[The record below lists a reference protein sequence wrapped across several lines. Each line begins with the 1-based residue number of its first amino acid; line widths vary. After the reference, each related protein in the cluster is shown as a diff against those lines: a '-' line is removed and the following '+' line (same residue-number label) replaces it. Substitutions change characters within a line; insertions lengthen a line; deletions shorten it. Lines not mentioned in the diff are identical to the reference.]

1 MFTDLTNNDPRLI
14 TAIIS
19 AAAALISGLSVF
31 VWQRGQSRLIE
42 QALQE
47 SRLKAEQL
55 QEQQIYWQQQATNA
69 QASLERAES
78 ESRSAQLDSARFQER
93 LTRTLEQLSKV
104 EQQARVFE
112 KDARESMDRLQ
123 SQMSQTRAELARER
137 EARVLQ
143 QQHAEEKLTL
153 LEQNKVQLLKD
164 FELLSQ
170 KIYEQKQREFSE
182 QSKQGLDTLL
192 TPFRQQLDGLR
203 KKVED
208 VHLSDAKDR
217 ASLKSQM
224 VELHKLNQQMSQ
236 EAHALTTALR
246 GEKKTQGNWGEM
258 VLETVLERSGLRK
271 GEEYER
277 ESSQQSADGQ
287 RYRPDVIIKLPEG
300 KHIIVDSKVS
310 LNAYTDY
317 VNAESEL
324 EQASALK
331 RHVESVRNHVR
342 SLSDK
347 AYQQLDGL
355 NSPDFVFLFMPIEPA
370 FMLAFQTDESLF
382 NQAFEKKIVV
392 VTPTTLLA
400 TLRTVAS
407 IWAIERRNQSTEKLA
422 DQAGKLY
429 DKLVVVVD
437 RFEKVGTQLGTL
449 SKSYD
454 EAWNSLKSGRGNLVS
469 QADGFRKLGVR
480 VKKDLSKQLVEEAKA
495 EDELYEAISTRQDGE
510 PNVAD
515 AASSTSSNV

>member
-14 TAIIS
+14 AAIIS

-31 VWQRGQSRLIE
+31 IWQRVQSRLIE

-55 QEQQIYWQQQATNA
+55 QEQQIYWQQQATTA
-69 QASLERAES
+69 QSSLEKAEA

-123 SQMSQTRAELARER
+123 SQMSQARAELARER

-208 VHLSDAKDR
+208 VHLADTRDR
-217 ASLKSQM
+217 ATLASQIT
-224 VELHKLNQQMSQ
+224 ELHKLNQQMSQ

-277 ESSQQSADGQ
+277 ES
-287 RYRPDVIIKLPEG
+287 
-300 KHIIVDSKVS
+300 
-310 LNAYTDY
+310 
-317 VNAESEL
+317 
-324 EQASALK
+324 
-331 RHVESVRNHVR
+331 
-342 SLSDK
+342 
-347 AYQQLDGL
+347 
-355 NSPDFVFLFMPIEPA
+355 
-370 FMLAFQTDESLF
+370 
-382 NQAFEKKIVV
+382 
-392 VTPTTLLA
+392 
-400 TLRTVAS
+400 
-407 IWAIERRNQSTEKLA
+407 
-422 DQAGKLY
+422 
-429 DKLVVVVD
+429 
-437 RFEKVGTQLGTL
+437 
-449 SKSYD
+449 
-454 EAWNSLKSGRGNLVS
+454 
-469 QADGFRKLGVR
+469 
-480 VKKDLSKQLVEEAKA
+480 
-495 EDELYEAISTRQDGE
+495 
-510 PNVAD
+510 
-515 AASSTSSNV
+515 

>member
-123 SQMSQTRAELARER
+123 SQMSQARAELARER

-217 ASLKSQM
+217 AL
-224 VELHKLNQQMSQ
+224 
-236 EAHALTTALR
+236 
-246 GEKKTQGNWGEM
+246 
-258 VLETVLERSGLRK
+258 
-271 GEEYER
+271 
-277 ESSQQSADGQ
+277 
-287 RYRPDVIIKLPEG
+287 
-300 KHIIVDSKVS
+300 
-310 LNAYTDY
+310 
-317 VNAESEL
+317 
-324 EQASALK
+324 LK
-331 RHVESVRNHVR
+331 R
-342 SLSDK
+342 
-347 AYQQLDGL
+347 
-355 NSPDFVFLFMPIEPA
+355 
-370 FMLAFQTDESLF
+370 
-382 NQAFEKKIVV
+382 
-392 VTPTTLLA
+392 
-400 TLRTVAS
+400 
-407 IWAIERRNQSTEKLA
+407 
-422 DQAGKLY
+422 
-429 DKLVVVVD
+429 
-437 RFEKVGTQLGTL
+437 
-449 SKSYD
+449 
-454 EAWNSLKSGRGNLVS
+454 
-469 QADGFRKLGVR
+469 
-480 VKKDLSKQLVEEAKA
+480 
-495 EDELYEAISTRQDGE
+495 
-510 PNVAD
+510 
-515 AASSTSSNV
+515 